1 MVAVFRDVDQRWR
14 VLVPLDTVVVS
25 GTRRQE
31 AIAELR
37 ALPPATNVAI
47 VGGRRL
53 RRVARRA
60 GVVVRAQ
67 YVALPSLATPV
78 AITQVVPESLRWTT
92 RTVLTVPSGVTGKH
106 LPLWLGVRLMRALPR
121 LLSLAPQG
129 DRLLVGT
136 RS

>member
-1 MVAVFRDVDQRWR
+1 MAVFRDVDQRWR
-14 VLVPLDTVVVS
+14 LLVPQDTVVVS

-37 ALPPATNVAI
+37 SLPPATSVAI

-53 RRVARRA
+53 GRLARRA
-60 GVVVRAQ
+60 GIAVRAQ
-67 YVALPSLATPV
+67 YIALPSLATPV
-78 AITQVVPESLRWTT
+78 AITQVVPESLRWTA
-92 RTVLTVPSGVTGKH
+92 RTVLTVPSGVTRRH

-121 LLSLAPQG
+121 LLSAAPQG
-129 DRLLVGT
+129 ERLLVGT